1 MMSGHV
7 CREILGD
14 ILSGALDRPETSP
27 SSYDLWLDGRLQDGR
42 DDTWFKGQPLYAAT
56 TFCRLLGQA
65 LLRED
70 RTGEDGPRG
79 AVHAA
84 GFDVAR
90 RGETDIRKA
99 LDRLAASAAGPLD
112 EPAKA
117 FGSLYSG
124 LARDYLGEDGFDPY
138 RRILRECVL
147 DHWPIAP
154 WDVLLGEVVA
164 ERRLHSL
171 VSASKEIGVGAQVIG
186 HFLIEAGALPEQDV
200 RPPSRRVFDA
210 RAHSALLAEIPT
222 LVGPIAMR
230 EAMGATRQE
239 LVALEEEGIL
249 VPRTRVA
256 KVKNPWR
263 IPDGVTFVAG
273 LGAGAVPVAKD
284 DAAWETLLLARQRTD
299 VGLADLIGTIRE
311 GRLAVGR
318 RAGVPGFHG
327 IVVRKRDVDDLALTL
342 GTAESSDEDDPSG
355 SISAAEFG
363 RSVGLRDLGKFLAL
377 IEAGHVPATKS
388 RNPRTGR
395 VQYLLTAD
403 DVSSFHERFVTL
415 TTLSLETGRHRNT
428 LRKIVAAP
436 RVSRFAPDGRDFG
449 PVYPRA
455 EAVAALGR
463 NG

>member
-1 MMSGHV
+1 M
-7 CREILGD
+7 
-14 ILSGALDRPETSP
+14 
-27 SSYDLWLDGRLQDGR
+27 
-42 DDTWFKGQPLYAAT
+42 
-56 TFCRLLGQA
+56 
-65 LLRED
+65 
-70 RTGEDGPRG
+70 
-79 AVHAA
+79 
-84 GFDVAR
+84 
-90 RGETDIRKA
+90 
-99 LDRLAASAAGPLD
+99 
-112 EPAKA
+112 
-117 FGSLYSG
+117 YSG
-124 LARDYLGEDGFDPY
+124 LARDYRGEDGFDPY

-210 RAHSALLAEIPT
+210 RAHSGLLAEIPT

-230 EAMGATRQE
+230 EAIGATRQE

-249 VPRTRVA
+249 VPRTRVS

-273 LGAGAVPVAKD
+273 LRAGAVPVVED
-284 DAAWETLLLARQRTD
+284 DAAWETPLLARQRTE
-299 VGLADLIGTIRE
+299 VGLADLFGRIRE
-311 GRLAVGR
+311 GRLAVGQ

-342 GTAESSDEDDPSG
+342 GTARTSDGDDPSG
-355 SISAAEFG
+355 LISAAEFG

-377 IEAGHVPATKS
+377 IEAGHVPAMKCK
-388 RNPRTGR
+388 NPRTGR
-395 VQYLLTAD
+395 MQHFLTAD
-403 DVSSFHERFVTL
+403 DVSSFHRRFVTL
-415 TTLSLETGRHRNT
+415 TTLSLETGHHRNT
-428 LRKIVAAP
+428 LRRIVAVP
-436 RVSRFAPDGRDFG
+436 RVARFGSGGQDFG
-449 PVYPRA
+449 PVYLRA